1 MNYHQSLPSSS
12 VPSVFKPSHKK
23 SLLQLYRQ
31 LRHEV
36 EDAFTKP
43 TVRMEEGVVVITC
56 VRKSEQGNVIW
67 LVSVYICVCVQK
79 KFVI

>member
-43 TVRMEEGVVVITC
+43 TVRVEEGVVVITPAHAT
-56 VRKSEQGNVIW
+56 EQGNVIG
-67 LVSVYICVCVQK
+67 LVSVYICACTK
-79 KFVI
+79 KIVI